1 MFCPKCGQQLADG
14 SQFCGACGSPLNVT
28 VQSDPQDPKTGQ
40 DGQPAGNTSDKKKFP
55 LKVLI
60 IAAAAVVVVVVAVIV
75 LVSVLGKSKSADNAY
90 VYLSDGSYEY
100 IANLSKGT
108 SVEISSSKSS
118 DISSNLVRFSSDG
131 TYVYYFTKYDSSTG
145 TGTLCRAQYAKL
157 KDGSGKNDDYI
168 ETIATNVY
176 IGFSMLNDD
185 IIIYKTGDDTLYCYD
200 GESTQSIAKDVSG
213 YYSDDGERLMYYT
226 VDQSDYTYIVYGLSL
241 DDPDNAIRLAD
252 NVEWFYS
259 YVDLDNIFYCTYDAD
274 EKEMLYVVGMD
285 GESVCLGTDPSFV
298 YSSSGTYY
306 FTVESG
312 ETISLYDYVIDDYAE
327 SDSSITEP
335 DLEDYV
341 ITDYDFDRLYY
352 DDDNS
357 EVTEYYTSCTNAIA
371 FYSSGWFYRSMEY
384 AAENDDELGE
394 YFQTF
399 VDKYLEQEDVYGYI
413 LVTDEVKEDLITLV
427 TSCGYESDYW
437 IECCFSREEDG
448 TTYDYDTYYDD
459 LDIWYSAE
467 DRIELRAELQNEENN
482 MALYALYSYSDGEV
496 AVVAE
501 SIVDTS
507 LNSGVLIYNTADS
520 LTATLYIED
529 ISYVSEVT
537 YDFYVQADAG
547 DSVFLFESA
556 QSATISEDVAD
567 IYDTLYESDYPY
579 FYAYGDFILLEC
591 DYGPLYNISI
601 SDGVLESAD
610 IISDDA
616 YVFAISDGV
625 VYYTADTY
633 TSSSYDEFGDVY
645 SYDGESSTR
654 LAQDVLTYYVT
665 IYDDGSLLVYSDI
678 SYGYYDDEEEYELT
692 MISAKGE
699 KTVIDDEV
707 TYYVRVDSDTLLYIA
722 DDNLYYYDG
731 DESVLVEYDVDYFW
745 SLNSLSYIR
754 SY

>member
-28 VQSDPQDPKTGQ
+28 AQPDPQDPKTGQ

-60 IAAAAVVVVVVAVIV
+60 IAAAAVVVVVVAVII

-200 GESTQSIAKDVSG
+200 GESIQSIAKDVSG

-252 NVEWFYS
+252 NVEWFYN

-467 DRIELRAELQNEENN
+467 DRIELRAELQDEENN

-507 LNSGVLIYNTADS
+507 LDSGVLIYNTADS

-579 FYAYGDFILLEC
+579 FYAYGDFILLRC

-601 SDGVLESAD
+601 SDGALESAD

-692 MISAKGE
+692 MISTKGE